1 MSHFDRHGTEIF
13 LSLNLKTQSVAEAVL
28 AEAKKIRCSP
38 SALVEAA
45 LLTLGYGSA
54 VREPEPVV
62 PITRK
67 RKTRLVYEFRTGPDG
82 KAHYVGR
89 PAKKPGPRPKP
100 PVVED
105 F

>member
-1 MSHFDRHGTEIF
+1 MSHFSPHGTEIF
-13 LSLNLKTQSVAEAVL
+13 LSLSLTTQSVAEAVR